1 MNSALIFHFADFTT
15 TVNFRESLDFS
26 LPEKQNSLTVFDEN
40 TFSLFGRDAPNPV
53 ILPAGEES
61 KCWKNSDKIIQSALS
76 SGLGR
81 DGLMVG
87 IGGGVICDLTAFSAS
102 IYMRGCSLLLVPTTL
117 LAMVDAAFGGKTGI
131 NILKFKNIAGTFYPA
146 PEVRIIIPLLSSLPA
161 REFKSGLAEVIKTA
175 MIGDA
180 EFFTLLQER
189 REQIIAGEPA
199 LLEEIVARC
208 IRVKGKIVEQDLKE
222 SGKRVIL
229 NLGHTFAHA
238 LETVTALQRW
248 NHGEAVA
255 WGLVMALK
263 LGEELGITDNSYTE
277 AVHSILK
284 GYNFSLKI
292 GEGSAR
298 GLLQAMDADK
308 KKQGNNLRF
317 ILQRGIEDTIAL
329 AVDKKVIGDFLRR
342 EVKNAY

>member
-1 MNSALIFHFADFTT
+1 MNSAMKFQFADFTT
-15 TVNFRESLDFS
+15 TVNFRKRLDFS
-26 LPEKQNSLTVFDEN
+26 LLEKQDTLTVFDEN
-40 TFSLFGRDAPNPV
+40 TFSLFGRDAPNPI
-53 ILPAGEES
+53 ILPAGELS
-61 KCWKNSDKIIQSALS
+61 KSWENSVKVIQSALS

-81 DGLMVG
+81 DGMMVG
-87 IGGGVICDLTAFSAS
+87 IGGGVICDLTAFCAS

-131 NILKFKNIAGTFYPA
+131 NIVNYKNIAGTFYPA
-146 PEVRIIIPLLSSLPA
+146 PEVRIIVSLLSSLQPW
-161 REFKSGLAEVIKTA
+161 EFKSGLAEVIKTA

-180 EFFTLLQER
+180 ELFTLLQER
-189 REQIIAGEPA
+189 REEVMVAEPA

-208 IRVKGKIVEQDLKE
+208 IRVKGNIVEQDLMEK
-222 SGKRVIL
+222 GKRAIL

-248 NHGEAVA
+248 SHGEAVA

-277 AVHSILK
+277 AVYSMLK
-284 GYNFSLKI
+284 GYNFSLDLV
-292 GEGSAR
+292 EGCER
-298 GLLQAMDADK
+298 ELLQAMEADK
-308 KKQGNNLRF
+308 KKQGKKLRF
-317 ILQRGIEDTIAL
+317 VLQRGIEDTIAL

>member
-1 MNSALIFHFADFTT
+1 MSSALKFHFTDFTT

-26 LPEKQNSLTVFDEN
+26 LLEKQDTLTVFDEN
-40 TFSLFGRDAPNPV
+40 TFSLFGRGAPNPV
-53 ILPAGEES
+53 ILPAGEQS
-61 KCWKNSDKIIQSALS
+61 KCWENTDKIIQSALRL
-76 SGLGR
+76 GLGR
-81 DGLMVG
+81 DGRMVG

-102 IYMRGCSLLLVPTTL
+102 IYMRGCSLFLVPTTL

-146 PEVRIIIPLLSSLPA
+146 SEVRIIIPLLSSLPA

-175 MIGDA
+175 MVGDA
-180 EFFTLLQER
+180 ELFTLLQER
-189 REQIIAGEPA
+189 REQVIAAEPA

-222 SGKRVIL
+222 SGKRAIL

-238 LETVTALQRW
+238 LETVTALQQW
-248 NHGEAVA
+248 SHGEAVA
-255 WGLVMALK
+255 WGLIMALR
-263 LGEELGITDNSYTE
+263 LGEGLGVTDNSYTE
-277 AVHSILK
+277 VVHSMLK
-284 GYNFSLKI
+284 GYNFSLDI

-308 KKQGNNLRF
+308 KKQGKKLRF

-329 AVDKKVIGDFLRR
+329 AVDKKVVGDFLKR

>member
-26 LPEKQNSLTVFDEN
+26 LPEKQDSLTVFDEN

-180 EFFTLLQER
+180 ELFTLMQER

-229 NLGHTFAHA
+229 NLGHTLAHA

>member
-1 MNSALIFHFADFTT
+1 MNSALKFHFADFAT
-15 TVNFRESLDFS
+15 TVNFLESLDFS
-26 LPEKQNSLTVFDEN
+26 LLEKEDTLTVFDEN

-131 NILKFKNIAGTFYPA
+131 DILKFKNIAGTFYPA
-146 PEVRIIIPLLSSLPA
+146 PEVRIIIPLLSSLPG

-175 MIGDA
+175 MLGDA
-180 EFFTLLQER
+180 ELFTLLQER
-189 REQIIAGEPA
+189 REQVIAGEPA
-199 LLEEIVARC
+199 LLEEIVTRC

-248 NHGEAVA
+248 SHGEAVA
-255 WGLVMALK
+255 WGLVMALR

-277 AVHSILK
+277 AVHSMLK
-284 GYNFSLKI
+284 GYNFSLDI
-292 GEGSAR
+292 GKCSAR

-308 KKQGNNLRF
+308 KKQGKNLRF

-329 AVDKKVIGDFLRR
+329 AVDKKIIGDFLKR

>member
-1 MNSALIFHFADFTT
+1 MNSALKFHFADFTT
-15 TVNFRESLDFS
+15 TVNFHGSLDFS
-26 LPEKQNSLTVFDEN
+26 LLQKKHTLTIFDEN

-61 KCWKNSDKIIQSALS
+61 KCWENSDKIIQSALS
-76 SGLGR
+76 LGLGR
-81 DGLMVG
+81 DGRMVG

-131 NILKFKNIAGTFYPA
+131 NVLKFKNIAGTFYPA
-146 PEVRIIIPLLSSLPA
+146 PEVRIIIPLLSHLPA

-175 MIGDA
+175 MIGDT
-180 EFFTLLQER
+180 ELFTMLQER
-189 REQIIAGEPA
+189 REQVIAAKPDI
-199 LLEEIVARC
+199 LEEIVSRC
-208 IRVKGKIVEQDLKE
+208 IRVKGRIVEQDLKE
-222 SGKRVIL
+222 HGRRAIL

-238 LETVTALQRW
+238 METVNDLQVW

-263 LGEELGITDNSYTE
+263 LGEELGMTDHSYTE
-277 AVHSILK
+277 AVYSMLK
-284 GYNFSLKI
+284 GYNFSLDL
-292 GEGSAR
+292 EAGSVLE
-298 GLLQAMDADK
+298 LLQAMDADK
-308 KKQGNNLRF
+308 KKQRKKLRF
-317 ILQRGIEDTIAL
+317 ILQRGIGDTAI
-329 AVDKKVIGDFLRR
+329 VEVENKVIEDFLRR